1 MVFIIFI
8 INYYHMT
15 ITQLK
20 YVLSVAEYKNFTIA
34 AEHSFVTQ
42 PTLSMQIQKL
52 EDHLGVLIFNRSKK
66 PIELTDIGLKVV
78 EQAKVIVNESNRIV
92 DIVHQHKGFVGG
104 EFKLGIIPTVMPTLL
119 PMFLKNFTKKYPKV
133 KLIIEELTTEEIIK
147 KLSDNHL
154 DAGLAATPLEN
165 EMIKEIPLYYEP
177 FVGLIPE
184 EHRLFHKKKI
194 ESSELEME
202 DILLLE
208 DGHCFKD
215 SIINLCRTYKA
226 DNNKGFQ
233 LESGSFNTLIK
244 LSKEGLGMT
253 LLPYLHTLDLN
264 EIDKNLLRDFTSP
277 QPAREVS
284 LIYHKS
290 QLKMQLIE
298 ALKSSIDGVIRGA
311 ISFSD
316 VKIISPL
323 KNK

>member
-1 MVFIIFI
+1 
-8 INYYHMT
+8 MT

-20 YVLSVAEYKNFTIA
+20 YVLSVAEYQNFTVA

-52 EDHLGVLIFNRSKK
+52 EDQLGVLIFNRSKK
-66 PIELTDIGLKVV
+66 PIELTDVGKKVV
-78 EQAKVIVNESNRIV
+78 EQAKIIVNESNRIK
-92 DIVHQHKGFVGG
+92 DIVHQHKGFIGG
-104 EFKLGIIPTVMPTLL
+104 EFRIGIIPTVMPTLL
-119 PMFLKNFTKKYPKV
+119 PMFLNNFTKKYPKV
-133 KLIIEELTTEEIIK
+133 KLIIEELTTEEIVR
-147 KLSDNHL
+147 KLMDNHI

-165 EMIKEIPLYYEP
+165 EAIKEMPLYYEP

-184 EHRLFHKKKI
+184 GHRLFNQKEIK
-194 ESSELEME
+194 SDELEME

-215 SIINLCRTYKA
+215 SVINLCRTHKT
-226 DNNKGFQ
+226 DNKKGFQ
-233 LESGSFNTLIK
+233 LESGSFDTLIK

-264 EIDKNLLRDFTSP
+264 DKDKKHLREFTAP
-277 QPAREVS
+277 PPAREVS

-298 ALKSSIDGVIRGA
+298 ALKKTIDGVIKGA
-311 ISFSD
+311 IAFSD
-316 VKIISPL
+316 VKIISPIQ
-323 KNK
+323 KK

>member
-1 MVFIIFI
+1 
-8 INYYHMT
+8 MT

-20 YVLSVAEYKNFTIA
+20 YVLSVAKYKNFTIA

-52 EDHLGVLIFNRSKK
+52 EDHLGILIFNRSKK
-66 PIELTDIGLKVV
+66 PIELTDLGLKVV
-78 EQAKVIVNESNRIV
+78 EQAKVIVNESNR
-92 DIVHQHKGFVGG
+92 

-119 PMFLKNFTKKYPKV
+119 PMFLNNFTRKYPKV

-165 EMIKEIPLYYEP
+165 EMIKEMPLYYEP

-215 SIINLCRTYKA
+215 NIINLCRTYKA
-226 DNNKGFQ
+226 ENKKGFQ
-233 LESGSFNTLIK
+233 LESGSFDTLIK

-264 EIDKNLLRDFTSP
+264 EIDKKLLRDFTSP

-290 QLKMQLIE
+290 QLKLQLIE

>member
-1 MVFIIFI
+1 
-8 INYYHMT
+8 MT

-20 YVLSVAEYKNFTIA
+20 YVLSVAEYQNFTIA
-34 AEHSFVTQ
+34 AEYSFVTQ

-52 EDHLGVLIFNRSKK
+52 EDELNVKIFNRSKK
-66 PIELTDIGLKVV
+66 PIELTVIGQKIVN
-78 EQAKVIVNESNRIV
+78 QAKVIVNESNRII
-92 DIVHQHKGFVGG
+92 DIVHQQKGFVGG

-119 PMFLKNFTKKYPKV
+119 PMFLQNFTKKYPKV
-133 KLIIEELTTEEIIK
+133 KLIIEELTTEEIIR
-147 KLSDNHL
+147 KLSDGYI
-154 DAGLAATPLEN
+154 DVAIAATPLEN
-165 EMIKEIPLYYEP
+165 EAIIEKPLYYEP
-177 FVGLIPE
+177 FIGLIPE
-184 EHRLFHKKKI
+184 NHRLYNQKKI
-194 ESSELEME
+194 TSEELEIE

-215 SIINLCRTYKA
+215 SVINLCRTHKI
-226 DNNKGFQ
+226 DNKMGFQ
-233 LESGSFNTLIK
+233 LASGSFDTLIK

-264 EIDKNLLRDFTSP
+264 DLDKSHLREFTDP
-277 QPAREVS
+277 TPAREVS

-298 ALKSSIDGVIRGA
+298 ALKKTIDGVVRGA

-323 KNK
+323 PRK

>member
-1 MVFIIFI
+1 
-8 INYYHMT
+8 MT

-20 YVLSVAEYKNFTIA
+20 YVLSVAEYQNFTVA

-52 EDHLGVLIFNRSKK
+52 EEELNVQIFNRSKK
-66 PIELTDIGLKVV
+66 PIELTEVGKKIVQ
-78 EQAKVIVNESNRIV
+78 QAKVIVDESNRIT
-92 DIVHQHKGFVGG
+92 DIVHQQKGFVGG
-104 EFKLGIIPTVMPTLL
+104 EFKLGIIPTIMPTLL
-119 PMFLKNFTKKYPKV
+119 PMFLNNFTKKYPKV
-133 KLIIEELTTEEIIK
+133 KLIIEELTTEDIIK
-147 KLSDNHL
+147 KLTDGHL
-154 DAGLAATPLEN
+154 DAAIAATPLEN
-165 EMIKEIPLYYEP
+165 EAIKERPLYYEP

-184 EHRLFHKKKI
+184 NHRLFQHKNI
-194 ESSELEME
+194 TVDDLVME

-215 SIINLCRTYKA
+215 SIINLCRNYKV
-226 DNNKGFQ
+226 DNKKGFQ
-233 LESGSFNTLIK
+233 LASGSFDTLIK

-253 LLPYLHTLDLN
+253 LLPYLHTLDLSTK
-264 EIDKNLLRDFTSP
+264 DQAYLREFISP
-277 QPAREVS
+277 PPAREVS

-298 ALKSSIDGVIRGA
+298 ALKKTIDGVVRGA

-323 KNK
+323 QK